1 MNEEEQARYK
11 AILTEHSK
19 LYTENKKL
27 KDKVSYLKERVAY
40 LERSNNRREETILY
54 LREENNEL
62 HNKIDKAIEALDGI
76 RKIIETEKRL
86 MGYAIYDSCL
96 LLIEEQLDKAK
107 DLKDSDVNE

>member
-11 AILTEHSK
+11 AILTEYSK

-62 HNKIDKAIEALDGI
+62 HNKIVKAIVY
-76 RKIIETEKRL
+76 IENADWYLPLWECRDNQPNKQ
-86 MGYAIYDSCL
+86 DL
-96 LLIEEQLDKAK
+96 LEI
-107 DLKDSDVNE
+107 LKDNE

>member
-11 AILTEHSK
+11 AILTEYSK

-54 LREENNEL
+54 LREENDEL
-62 HNKIDKAIEALDGI
+62 HNKIDKAYKYIKNKQVIDLDYLE
-76 RKIIETEKRL
+76 KI
-86 MGYAIYDSCL
+86 
-96 LLIEEQLDKAK
+96 
-107 DLKDSDVNE
+107 LKVSDVDE

>member
-1 MNEEEQARYK
+1 MNKEKELDMNELIESFGECSTDYTKTACTYYANYLEEYQKEKIR
-11 AILTEHSK
+11 LEQ
-19 LYTENKKL
+19 ENK
-27 KDKVSYLKERVAY
+27 
-40 LERSNNRREETILY
+40 
-54 LREENNEL
+54 EL

-107 DLKDSDVNE
+107 DLKDSDVDE

>member
-1 MNEEEQARYK
+1 MNKEKELDMNELIESFGECS
-11 AILTEHSK
+11 TD
-19 LYTENKKL
+19 YTKTACTYYAN
-27 KDKVSYLKERVAY
+27 Y
-40 LERSNNRREETILY
+40 LEEYQKEKIRLQQQNK
-54 LREENNEL
+54 EL

-107 DLKDSDVNE
+107 DLKDSDVDE

>member
-54 LREENNEL
+54 LREENQEL
-62 HNKIDKAIEALDGI
+62 HNKIDKAIEYNKQIIKDTKGFYRPTSDTIYSGDCLMDIAGQNL
-76 RKIIETEKRL
+76 KI
-86 MGYAIYDSCL
+86 
-96 LLIEEQLDKAK
+96 
-107 DLKDSDVNE
+107 LKGSDVDE

>member
-1 MNEEEQARYK
+1 MNKEKELDMNELIESFGECSTDYTKTACTYYANYLEEYQKEKIR
-11 AILTEHSK
+11 LEQ
-19 LYTENKKL
+19 ENK
-27 KDKVSYLKERVAY
+27 
-40 LERSNNRREETILY
+40 
-54 LREENNEL
+54 EL

-107 DLKDSDVNE
+107 DLKDSDIDDNR

>member
-1 MNEEEQARYK
+1 MN
-11 AILTEHSK
+11 
-19 LYTENKKL
+19 
-27 KDKVSYLKERVAY
+27 KERFEIELNQEDVQNIINCY
-40 LERSNNRREETILY
+40 EKDIEYINQLQQQNK
-54 LREENNEL
+54 EL

-107 DLKDSDVNE
+107 DLKDSDVDDNR